1 MLFMF
6 RCPIC
11 RELIRIPAG
20 GVQAIP
26 PSFLVNQLIDLMA
39 RQIREVIP
47 NCSTHENQVYIINVL
62 GSKPS
67 IKTYHYF
74 RSKNPKNC
82 KFLPQPWSLVWCVS
96 AMILLAQTATQ

>member
-1 MLFMF
+1 MISVF

-47 NCSTHENQVYIINVL
+47 NCSTHENQVYIIKVFL
-62 GSKPS
+62 G
-67 IKTYHYF
+67 
-74 RSKNPKNC
+74 
-82 KFLPQPWSLVWCVS
+82 VS
-96 AMILLAQTATQ
+96 QASRPVIILS